1 MKRLLRYLVLLL
13 ALPVWSPARASAQVE
28 YRSVFGVHPSV
39 VAPGHVYLGM
49 SAETATHLKIYDQQ
63 QGRYV
68 SQPASMVFNDVGLN
82 TLLAYGLTDRLTVFA
97 QVPLRSVH
105 LYSLTGTTIGK
116 GFGDPRLGGTFSLL
130 ARGRPSS
137 LAVSLSAT
145 IPLGANTPPGQGRYP
160 LGLDAT
166 ALNGSMDGRAPVG
179 PYSVLYSAY
188 YRFVT
193 GDRSADCGDG
203 TGFYLV
209 LDRYAETDF
218 GNFSWDLGV
227 HGDYTIHDR
236 IPGSPIDASYDDSF
250 RILAGLTYYYS
261 PTLAFN
267 VGIPYTVYQK
277 HAWFTTYSV
286 SIGVDYE
293 IGHTRANKG

>member
-1 MKRLLRYLVLLL
+1 MKRMFRYLAFLL
-13 ALPVWSPARASAQVE
+13 ALPFASPAPASAQVE
-28 YRSVFGVHPSV
+28 YRSVFGVHTSV
-39 VAPGHVYLGM
+39 VPSRHVYLGV
-49 SAETATHLKIYDQQ
+49 SAETATHLKVYDQQ

-68 SQPASMVFNDVGLN
+68 SQPPSMVLNDVGLS
-82 TLLAYGLTDRLTVFA
+82 TFLAYGLTDRMTLFA

-105 LYSLTGTTIGK
+105 LYSLNETTSGK
-116 GFGDPRLGGTFSLL
+116 GFGDPRLGGTISLL
-130 ARGRPSS
+130 PRGKPSS

-145 IPLGANTPPGQGRYP
+145 LPLGANTPPGEGRYP
-160 LGLDAT
+160 LGLGAT
-166 ALNGSMDGRAPVG
+166 ALNGSVDGRAPVG
-179 PYSVLYSAY
+179 AYSVLYSAY

-193 GDRSADCGDG
+193 NDRSADCGDG

-250 RILAGLTYYYS
+250 GILAGLTYYYS
-261 PTLAFN
+261 HTLAFN
-267 VGIPYTVYQK
+267 VAVPYTVYQK
-277 HAWFTTYSV
+277 HAWFTKYSV
-286 SIGVDYE
+286 SIGVEYE

>member
-1 MKRLLRYLVLLL
+1 MKRLLRYLALLL
-13 ALPVWSPARASAQVE
+13 AVPVLSPARASAQVE
-28 YRSVFGVHPSV
+28 YRSVLGVRPSV
-39 VAPGHVYLGM
+39 MPAGHFYLGM

-82 TLLAYGLTDRLTVFA
+82 TFLAYGLTDRITLFT

-105 LYSLTGTTIGK
+105 LYSLSGTSTGK
-116 GFGDPRLGGTFSLL
+116 GFGDPLIGGTFSV
-130 ARGRPSS
+130 ARGKASS

-145 IPLGANTPPGQGRYP
+145 LPVAADTPPGGGRYP

-166 ALNGSMDGRAPVG
+166 ALNGSVIGRAPVG
-179 PYSVLYSAY
+179 PYSLLYSAY
-188 YRFVT
+188 YKLVPD
-193 GDRSADCGDG
+193 DRSADCGDG

-209 LDRYAETDF
+209 LDRYAATDF

-236 IPGSPIDASYDDSF
+236 LPGTPIDASYDDSF
-250 RILAGLTYYYS
+250 GVLAGLTYYYS
-261 PTLAFN
+261 STLDFN

-286 SIGVDYE
+286 SIGVEYE
-293 IGHTRANKG
+293 IGHTRANEG

>member
-1 MKRLLRYLVLLL
+1 MKRLFRYLALLL
-13 ALPVWSPARASAQVE
+13 ALPFASPAPASAQVD
-28 YRSVFGVHPSV
+28 YRSVFGVHTSV
-39 VAPGHVYLGM
+39 VPSGHVYFGV

-68 SQPASMVFNDVGLN
+68 SQPASMVFNNVGLN
-82 TLLAYGLTDRLTVFA
+82 TFVAYGLTDRITLFT

-130 ARGRPSS
+130 PRGKPSS

-145 IPLGANTPPGQGRYP
+145 IPLAANTPPGEGRYP

-166 ALNGSMDGRAPVG
+166 ALNGSVDGRAPVG
-179 PYSVLYSAY
+179 AYSVLYSAY
-188 YRFVT
+188 YRLVT
-193 GDRSADCGDG
+193 DDRSADCGDG

-209 LDRYAETDF
+209 LDRYAATNV

-236 IPGSPIDASYDDSF
+236 IPGSPINASYDDSF
-250 RILAGLTYYYS
+250 GVLAGLTYYYS
-261 PTLAFN
+261 STLDFN
-267 VGIPYTVYQK
+267 VAVPYTVYQK
-277 HAWFTTYSV
+277 HSWFTTYSV
-286 SIGVDYE
+286 LIGVEYE